1 MFYLPGGERGRED
14 RTITIIMIMIAVIL
28 PILIGT
34 NNVYI
39 YIYIHIVYMFL
50 MCIYI
55 YIYICIHTYQEVS
68 EDGMTV
74 GLEPFVEAPRAKI
87 GESNRD
93 LIKLLEVSRGDRVT
107 GRKSQGETESRGDR
121 VKGSPQRDPSP
132 RSQIKYI

>member
-1 MFYLPGGERGRED
+1 
-14 RTITIIMIMIAVIL
+14 
-28 PILIGT
+28 
-34 NNVYI
+34 
-39 YIYIHIVYMFL
+39 
-50 MCIYI
+50 
-55 YIYICIHTYQEVS
+55 
-68 EDGMTV
+68 MTV